1 MSEPADNTLDKPAK
15 EASALPTSSPVDA
28 GSPTPGDVALH
39 ALYGEKTLMGVLR
52 QDVSIRSIKELLF
65 YDVLP
70 SKKDQGLD
78 ETLDFDPHHL
88 EDPNLVSESVG
99 NILVDRGMIDR
110 DQLDA
115 ARAHGERT
123 GQPLLRSLLQMGST
137 LPQEI
142 NALLHMKI
150 PLPIGNLPD
159 DQFVRYL
166 IDEQIITRKELEDAW
181 GKTKE
186 QKTDFVSY
194 LRSNDVVSDEDLA
207 KALAAQANLPFDLLE
222 EIETIP
228 EAILRL
234 LPTNVLMSRKALPLR
249 LVDDTLF
256 VAFADVLDII
266 EFEKMEMM
274 LNHTLQAVIVP
285 RDRLSLLT
293 DANVNGQHTY
303 LDQTN
308 NDTGPVELLNTIL
321 RGLTK
326 CDGTDIHIE
335 PQKTAVRVRYRV
347 DGLLHD
353 VMTLDPATARRIAG
367 RIKTMANMDVVQ
379 TRVPQDG
386 HLFLDIGDGLKVDFR
401 VATAPCHSG
410 EKVAL
415 RMVQSHMAF
424 STFQQLGM
432 NQAQQQVMDGLL
444 SSASGM
450 ILVTGPVGAGKTTT
464 LYSCLSCM
472 DCLTHNIMTIEDPV
486 EYELTGGSQIEVNE
500 KTGVSF
506 AVGLRAILRQ
516 DPDIILVGE
525 IRDEETANV
534 AIRASMTG
542 QLVFSTL
549 HANSASSAVTSLLN
563 LGVAPYLVSQAVT
576 GVLFQRLVRS
586 ICSECKEGYRA
597 PDYVKQVLGRPGHEE
612 LTLYRGKGCK
622 KCLHTGYH
630 GRVGAFELLKLD
642 DDYRRVIIN
651 NPTGRELRDAAIN
664 SGMQPLSLHARELA
678 LAGVTSVEEAQRIL

>member
-1 MSEPADNTLDKPAK
+1 
-15 EASALPTSSPVDA
+15 
-28 GSPTPGDVALH
+28 
-39 ALYGEKTLMGVLR
+39 MGVLR
-52 QDVSIRSIKELLF
+52 KDVSIKSIKELLF
-65 YDVLP
+65 YEILAT
-70 SKKDQGLD
+70 KKDQDLD
-78 ETLDFDPHHL
+78 EAKDFDPDHL
-88 EDPNLVSESVG
+88 EDPNLVSDSVG
-99 NILVDRGMIDR
+99 NILVDRGLIDR
-110 DQLDA
+110 EQLDA
-115 ARAHGERT
+115 ARVHGERT

-142 NALLHMKI
+142 NAILHMKI
-150 PLPIGNLPD
+150 PLPIGKLPD
-159 DQFVRYL
+159 DEFVRFL
-166 IDEQIITRKELEDAW
+166 IDKQLTTRKELEESWAN
-181 GKTKE
+181 TKE
-186 QKTDFVSY
+186 QKIDFVSY
-194 LRSNDVVSDEDLA
+194 LRSNDVVSDENLA
-207 KALAAQANLPFDLLE
+207 EALASQASLPFEALE

-228 EAILRL
+228 EPVLRL

-249 LVDDTLF
+249 LEGDTLV

-274 LNHTLQAVIVP
+274 LNHKLEAVIVP
-285 RDRLSLLT
+285 RDRLRLLT
-293 DANVNGQHTY
+293 AANVTEQHAY

-308 NDTGPVELLNTIL
+308 SDTGPVQLLNTIL

-326 CDGTDIHIE
+326 CNGTDIHIE
-335 PQKTAVRVRYRV
+335 PQKNAVRIRYRV

-353 VMTLDPATARRIAG
+353 VMTLDLTTARRIVG

-386 HLFLDIGDGLKVDFR
+386 HLFLDIGDDLSVDFR
-401 VATAPCHSG
+401 VATVPSHTG

-432 NQAQQQVMDGLL
+432 NQAQQQMMDEML

-472 DCLTHNIMTIEDPV
+472 DCLAHNIMTVEDPV
-486 EYELTGGSQIEVNE
+486 EYELTGGCQIQVNE
-500 KTGVSF
+500 KTGVTF
-506 AVGLRAILRQ
+506 AAGLRAILRQ
-516 DPDIILVGE
+516 DPDVILVGE

-563 LGVAPYLVSQAVT
+563 LGVAPYLVSQAIA
-576 GVLFQRLVRS
+576 GVLFQRLVRC
-586 ICSECKEGYRA
+586 ICVECKESYRA
-597 PDYVKQVLGRPGHEE
+597 PDYVKQVLGQPINDE
-612 LTLYRGKGCK
+612 LRLYRGKGCK
-622 KCLHTGYH
+622 RCLHTGYQ
-630 GRVGAFELLKLD
+630 GRVGAFELLQLD
-642 DDYRRVIIN
+642 DDYRRIVIN
-651 NPTGRELRDAAIN
+651 NPTSRQLRDAAIK
-664 SGMQPLSLHARELA
+664 SGMQPLYRHGRELA
-678 LAGVTSVEEAQRIL
+678 LAGVTSVEEAQRVL

>member
-1 MSEPADNTLDKPAK
+1 MSEPTPESVEKTEK
-15 EASALPTSSPVDA
+15 EAPKLSTAVSEVEATSQPA
-28 GSPTPGDVALH
+28 GDIAVSLD
-39 ALYGEKTLMGVLR
+39 GEKTLLGVLR
-52 QDVSIRSIKELLF
+52 QDVSIKSIKELLF
-65 YDVLP
+65 YEILP
-70 SKKDQGLD
+70 TKKDHELD
-78 ETLDFDPHHL
+78 ETLDFDPQHL
-88 EDPNLVSESVG
+88 EDPNLVSDSVG
-99 NILVDRGMIDR
+99 NILVDRGLIDR

-115 ARAHGERT
+115 AREHGQRT

-142 NALLHMKI
+142 NAILHMKI
-150 PLPIGNLPD
+150 PLPIGQLPD

-166 IDEQIITRKELEDAW
+166 IDKQIVTRKDLETAW
-181 GKTKE
+181 AKTKE
-186 QKTDFVSY
+186 KKIDFVSY
-194 LRSNDVVSDEDLA
+194 LRAQDVVSDENLA
-207 KALAAQANLPFDLLE
+207 KALANQAKLPFNPLE

-228 EAILRL
+228 EPVLRL

-249 LVDDTLF
+249 LEDDVLH

-266 EFEKMEMM
+266 EFEKMELM
-274 LNHTLQAVIVP
+274 LNHKLQAVIVP
-285 RDRLSLLT
+285 RDRLGMLI
-293 DANVNGQHTY
+293 DANVSEQHAY

-308 NDTGPVELLNTIL
+308 NDTGPVEMLNTIL

-326 CDGTDIHIE
+326 CNGTDIHIE

-353 VMTLDPATARRIAG
+353 VMTLDLDTSRRIVG

-386 HLFLDIGDGLKVDFR
+386 HLFLEIGDSLSVDFR
-401 VATAPCHSG
+401 VATVPSHTG

-432 NQAQQQVMDGLL
+432 NQQQQEVMDKLL

-472 DCLTHNIMTIEDPV
+472 DCLTHNIMTVEDPV
-486 EYELTGGSQIEVNE
+486 EYELTGGCQIQVNE
-500 KTGVSF
+500 KTGVTF
-506 AVGLRAILRQ
+506 AAGLRAILRQ
-516 DPDIILVGE
+516 DPDVILVGE

-576 GVLFQRLVRS
+576 GVLFQRLVRC
-586 ICSECKEGYRA
+586 ICLACKESYRA
-597 PDYVKQVLGRPGHEE
+597 PDYVKEVLGRPIHDE

-622 KCLHTGYH
+622 KCLHTGYQ
-630 GRVGAFELLKLD
+630 GRIGAFELLQLD

-651 NPTGRELRDAAIN
+651 NPTSRQLRDAAIK
-664 SGMQPLSLHARELA
+664 SGMQPLYRHARELA
-678 LAGVTSVEEAQRIL
+678 LAGKTTVEEAQRIL